1 MMKRPGTVG
10 SGVNTEDRRLDA
22 VGLAVLVGTVPE
34 RFGSKQRLAV
44 DHLA

>member
-10 SGVNTEDRRLDA
+10 SGVDTEDRRLDA
-22 VGLAVLVGTVPE
+22 VGLAVSGTVPE